1 MLNLKREDKVSSAIL
16 YDKDLASIDETAVI
30 LNRGSA
36 GYVNE
41 FIFTGFERF
50 RAWANLPS
58 IFGASN
64 ATRDHAQINKKL
76 EEYNA
81 HKIAQGKTPIN
92 ANNVAHSLGVSGNKN
107 MLNWSEY
114 IGNEYKNTKINF
126 LHLGGSYPSAEID
139 KQAKG
144 LFGDVNTEY
153 HGVKG
158 DWVYKG
164 LGGLFIGNNPN
175 AKQVEGL
182 GFGKAHSD
190 ANQNINNLKYVYKFE
205 KDGSK
210 EEKWKKT
217 NEVIQKVYPADINR
231 RFNTINQE

>member
-1 MLNLKREDKVSSAIL
+1 
-16 YDKDLASIDETAVI
+16 
-30 LNRGSA
+30 
-36 GYVNE
+36 
-41 FIFTGFERF
+41 
-50 RAWANLPS
+50 
-58 IFGASN
+58 
-64 ATRDHAQINKKL
+64 
-76 EEYNA
+76 
-81 HKIAQGKTPIN
+81 
-92 ANNVAHSLGVSGNKN
+92 
-107 MLNWSEY
+107 
-114 IGNEYKNTKINF
+114 
-126 LHLGGSYPSAEID
+126 